1 MTFKY
6 QRIEYNLLLELL
18 EDIEFANSLAYM
30 IEYKNHTNLNI
41 TPHDYSIELS
51 NDKIA
56 ISIILY
62 VGFENGEYEN
72 LKKHKN
78 FYVVA
83 LCDVIP
89 EMIEFKDLNVKFID
103 KLALMNTIIAKS
115 ENSFAKKLNR
125 LKNLNT

>member
-6 QRIEYNLLLELL
+6 QRIEHNLLLEIL

-41 TPHDYSIELS
+41 TPHEYSIELS
-51 NDKIA
+51 NDEIA

-62 VGFENGEYEN
+62 VGFENVEYEN
-72 LKKHKN
+72 MKKHKN
-78 FYVVA
+78 YYVVA

>member
-6 QRIEYNLLLELL
+6 QRIEHNLLLELL
-18 EDIEFANSLAYM
+18 EDIEFAKSLAYM

-41 TPHDYSIELS
+41 TPREYSIELS
-51 NDKIA
+51 NDEIA

>member
-41 TPHDYSIELS
+41 TPHEYSIELS
-51 NDKIA
+51 NDEIA

-62 VGFENGEYEN
+62 VGFENVEYEN

-78 FYVVA
+78 YYVVA
-83 LCDVIP
+83 LCHVIP

>member
-6 QRIEYNLLLELL
+6 QRIEHNLLLEIL

-41 TPHDYSIELS
+41 TPHEYSIELS
-51 NDKIA
+51 NDEIA

-62 VGFENGEYEN
+62 VGFENVEYEN

-78 FYVVA
+78 YYVVA

-125 LKNLNT
+125 LKNLNM

>member
-6 QRIEYNLLLELL
+6 QRIEHNLLLELL
-18 EDIEFANSLAYM
+18 EDTEFANSLAYM
-30 IEYKNHTNLNI
+30 IEYKNHTNLKI
-41 TPHDYSIELS
+41 TPHNFSIELS

-78 FYVVA
+78 YYVVA

>member
-41 TPHDYSIELS
+41 TPHEYSIELS
-51 NDKIA
+51 NDEIA

-78 FYVVA
+78 FYVLA
-83 LCDVIP
+83 FCDVIP

>member
-6 QRIEYNLLLELL
+6 QRIEHNLLLEIL

-30 IEYKNHTNLNI
+30 IEYKNHTNLKI

-51 NDKIA
+51 NDEIA

-115 ENSFAKKLNR
+115 ENSFAKKLNH

>member
-6 QRIEYNLLLELL
+6 QRIEHNLLLEIL

-41 TPHDYSIELS
+41 TPHEYSIELS
-51 NDKIA
+51 NDEIA

-103 KLALMNTIIAKS
+103 KLALMNTIIARS

-125 LKNLNT
+125 LKNLNM

>member
-6 QRIEYNLLLELL
+6 QRIEHNLLLEIL

-41 TPHDYSIELS
+41 TPHEYSIELS
-51 NDKIA
+51 NDEIA

-62 VGFENGEYEN
+62 VGFENVEYEN

-78 FYVVA
+78 YYVVA

>member
-6 QRIEYNLLLELL
+6 QRIEHNLLLELL

-41 TPHDYSIELS
+41 TPHEYSIELS
-51 NDKIA
+51 NDEIA

>member
-6 QRIEYNLLLELL
+6 QRIEHNLLLELL

-41 TPHDYSIELS
+41 TPREYSIELS
-51 NDKIA
+51 NDEIA

>member
-41 TPHDYSIELS
+41 TPHEYSIELS
-51 NDKIA
+51 NDEIA

-62 VGFENGEYEN
+62 VGFENVEYEN

>member
-6 QRIEYNLLLELL
+6 QRIEHNLLLELL

-41 TPHDYSIELS
+41 TPHEYSIELS
-51 NDKIA
+51 NDDIA

>member
-6 QRIEYNLLLELL
+6 QRIEHNLLLELL

-41 TPHDYSIELS
+41 TPHEYSIELS
-51 NDKIA
+51 NDDIA

-62 VGFENGEYEN
+62 VGFENREYEN
-72 LKKHKN
+72 LKKHKI
-78 FYVVA
+78 FYVVT

-115 ENSFAKKLNR
+115 ENSFAKKLNS
-125 LKNLNT
+125 LKNLKT

>member
-41 TPHDYSIELS
+41 TPHEYSIELS
-51 NDKIA
+51 NDEIA

-125 LKNLNT
+125 LKNLNM

>member
-6 QRIEYNLLLELL
+6 QRIEHNLLLEIL

-41 TPHDYSIELS
+41 TPHEYSIELS
-51 NDKIA
+51 NDEIA

-62 VGFENGEYEN
+62 VGFENVEYEN

-78 FYVVA
+78 YYVVA

-103 KLALMNTIIAKS
+103 KLALMNTIIARS
-115 ENSFAKKLNR
+115 ENSFAKKLNP
-125 LKNLNT
+125 

>member
-41 TPHDYSIELS
+41 TPHEYSIELS
-51 NDKIA
+51 NDEIA

>member
-1 MTFKY
+1 MAFKY
-6 QRIEYNLLLELL
+6 QRIEHNLLLILL

-30 IEYKNHTNLNI
+30 IEYKNHTNLKI
-41 TPHDYSIELS
+41 IPHDYSIELS
-51 NDKIA
+51 NDEIS

-83 LCDVIP
+83 LCDVVP

-115 ENSFAKKLNR
+115 ENSFAEKLNR
-125 LKNLNT
+125 LKNLKT

>member
-6 QRIEYNLLLELL
+6 QRIEHNLLLELL

-41 TPHDYSIELS
+41 TPHEYSIELS

>member
-6 QRIEYNLLLELL
+6 QRIEHNLLLELL

-51 NDKIA
+51 NDEIA

>member
-41 TPHDYSIELS
+41 TPHEYSIELS
-51 NDKIA
+51 NDEIA

-62 VGFENGEYEN
+62 VGFENVEYEN

-78 FYVVA
+78 YYVVA

-103 KLALMNTIIAKS
+103 KLALMNTIIARS

-125 LKNLNT
+125 LKNLNM

>member
-6 QRIEYNLLLELL
+6 QRIEHNLLLELL

-30 IEYKNHTNLNI
+30 IEYKNHTNLKI

-51 NDKIA
+51 NDEIA

-115 ENSFAKKLNR
+115 ENSFAKKLNH

>member
-6 QRIEYNLLLELL
+6 QRIEHNLLLEIL

-41 TPHDYSIELS
+41 TPHEYSIELS
-51 NDKIA
+51 NDEIA

>member
-6 QRIEYNLLLELL
+6 QRIEHNLLLEIL

-41 TPHDYSIELS
+41 TPHEYSIELS
-51 NDKIA
+51 NDEIA

-62 VGFENGEYEN
+62 VGFENVEYEN

-78 FYVVA
+78 YYVVA

-103 KLALMNTIIAKS
+103 KLALMNTIIARS

-125 LKNLNT
+125 LKNLNM

>member
-41 TPHDYSIELS
+41 TPHEYSIELS
-51 NDKIA
+51 NDEIA

-103 KLALMNTIIAKS
+103 KLALMNTIIARS

-125 LKNLNT
+125 LKNLNM

>member
-41 TPHDYSIELS
+41 TPHEYSIELS
-51 NDKIA
+51 NDEIA

-62 VGFENGEYEN
+62 VGFENVEYEN

-78 FYVVA
+78 YYVVA

>member
-41 TPHDYSIELS
+41 TPHEYSIELS
-51 NDKIA
+51 NDEIA

-78 FYVVA
+78 YYVVA